1 MNPKEFRQLEKLLI
15 DAMAAKAMTKKQA
28 IEAALSLCSL
38 TAEEMHDVSTNGK
51 RNILKSKLGEVF
63 ASLAGRGILSA
74 EKGGIYTVVKSQP
87 VIVHE
92 EKCEILLLAALK
104 DGKKTKKELREI
116 LAEAFGTARTA
127 TLKDDAQ
134 LNSVIAALL
143 SRLTE
148 RGTLVLSDGAYSLC
162 EKCKAVPTDL
172 VELAKLRSQYLYAL
186 HAKGGEFFEHYF
198 MNLLEKYVT
207 LHGKTAIEN
216 TTVGGS
222 EDGGID
228 GILVTKDCLG
238 FEERILV
245 QTKNRRMTFAE
256 KEIRGFYGALRAARG
271 SRGIFATTGA
281 FHEGAIR
288 FLDSLPDLI
297 GIDGYRL
304 FDMAKETLYGI
315 KKCGG
320 KLAVDDKVIG

>member
-1 MNPKEFRQLEKLLI
+1 MKKVLKQILKRLVAEKHVVLNDGYYSLSKKLS
-15 DAMAAKAMTKKQA
+15 AMADDVNAMLA
-28 IEAALSLCSL
+28 
-38 TAEEMHDVSTNGK
+38 
-51 RNILKSKLGEVF
+51 LKSEF
-63 ASLAGRGILSA
+63 
-74 EKGGIYTVVKSQP
+74 
-87 VIVHE
+87 
-92 EKCEILLLAALK
+92 
-104 DGKKTKKELREI
+104 LR
-116 LAEAFGTARTA
+116 R
-127 TLKDDAQ
+127 
-134 LNSVIAALL
+134 
-143 SRLTE
+143 
-148 RGTLVLSDGAYSLC
+148 
-162 EKCKAVPTDL
+162 
-172 VELAKLRSQYLYAL
+172 L

-238 FEERILV
+238 FEEKILV

-256 KEIRGFYGALRAARG
+256 KEIRGFYGALRAAGG

-281 FHEGAIR
+281 FHDGAIR
-288 FLDSLPDLI
+288 FLGSLPDLI

-304 FDMAKETLYGI
+304 FEIAKETLYGI
-315 KKCGG
+315 KRCGG

>member
-1 MNPKEFRQLEKLLI
+1 MNQREFRQLEKLLI

-38 TAEEMHDVSTNGK
+38 SAEEMRDVSTNGK

-63 ASLAGRGILSA
+63 ASLTDRGIFSA
-74 EKGGIYTVVKSQP
+74 GDGGIYTMVKTRP

-92 EKCEILLLAALK
+92 EKCELLLLAALK
-104 DGKKTKKELREI
+104 DGAKTKKDLHKI
-116 LAEAFGTARTA
+116 LTDAFGTARTA
-127 TLKDDAQ
+127 TQKDDSQ
-134 LNSVIAALL
+134 LNAVLSALL
-143 SRLTE
+143 SRLTKS
-148 RGTLVLSDGAYSLC
+148 GMLILSGAAYSLC
-162 EKCKAVPTDL
+162 QKCKAAPTDL
-172 VELAKLRSQYLYAL
+172 VELAKLRSQYLSML

-207 LHGKTAIEN
+207 LHSKTVLKN

-228 GILVTKDCLG
+228 GILITKDCLG
-238 FEERILV
+238 FEEKILV

-256 KEIRGFYGALRAARG
+256 KEIRGFYGALRAAGG

-281 FHEGAIR
+281 FHDGAIR
-288 FLDSLPDLI
+288 FLGSLPDLI

-304 FDMAKETLYGI
+304 FEIAKETLYGI
-315 KKCGG
+315 KRCGG